1 MPSKASFEVGKAL
14 AGLPAHF
21 TRNLGL
27 HLYDDVPHA
36 LVRAYITLFD
46 NRGRES
52 ESLRLG
58 TRGLIFVRSRSAD
71 VL

>member
-14 AGLPAHF
+14 AGLPAQH

-36 LVRAYITLFD
+36 LVRAYIKLFD
-46 NRGRES
+46 N
-52 ESLRLG
+52 
-58 TRGLIFVRSRSAD
+58 
-71 VL
+71 